1 MAILIRPELT
11 NAPYRTLAEQADVA
25 LGTLAGCMS
34 DLAARGLLLDGK
46 GGRKVAD
53 RRALVALCRPT
64 SRDFVPSSKSYGFK
78 SAPMPSRR
86 FGDVWA
92 RF

>member
-25 LGTLAGCMS
+25 LGTLAGCMN

-46 GGRKVAD
+46 DGR
-53 RRALVALCRPT
+53 
-64 SRDFVPSSKSYGFK
+64 
-78 SAPMPSRR
+78 
-86 FGDVWA
+86 
-92 RF
+92 